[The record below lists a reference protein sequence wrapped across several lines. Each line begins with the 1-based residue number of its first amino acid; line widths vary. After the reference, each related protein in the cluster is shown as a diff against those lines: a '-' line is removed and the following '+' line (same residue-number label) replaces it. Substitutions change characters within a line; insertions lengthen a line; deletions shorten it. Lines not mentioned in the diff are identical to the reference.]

1 MKRILAGLAL
11 AVSAALSHAATLNP
25 IQLLN
30 PTGSTSGQAIV
41 STGASSAPAWSS
53 IVNTVAGRSGAVTLT
68 NSDVSG
74 SAPLASPTF
83 TGTVTIPPAANITA
97 PNIIGTISGGNAAA
111 GSVGE
116 YVTASFSA
124 VGMTSN
130 TYTNLT
136 SISLTPGDWDVVGFI
151 GFTAANT
158 TSVTAVIAS
167 TSLTSATLPA
177 IGTYNQQTA
186 SWPTNG
192 AVIGVPAP
200 VRRVSVSSTTTVYMV
215 GFALFSTSTLNA
227 SGFIQARRVR

>member
-1 MKRILAGLAL
+1 
-11 AVSAALSHAATLNP
+11 VLSDE
-25 IQLLN
+25 
-30 PTGSTSGQAIV
+30 TGS
-41 STGASSAPAWSS
+41 GASVFALTP
-53 IVNTVAGRSGAVTLT
+53 TL
-68 NSDVSG
+68 
-74 SAPLASPTF
+74 
-83 TGTVTIPPAANITA
+83 TA

-124 VGMTSN
+124 VNMTSN
-130 TYTNLT
+130 TNANLT
-136 SISLTPGDWDVVGFI
+136 SISLTAGDWDVTGFVGY
-151 GFTAANT
+151 TAANT
-158 TSVTAVIAS
+158 TAVTAVVAG

-215 GFALFSTSTLNA
+215 GLAIFSTSTLNA
-227 SGFIQARRVR
+227 TGFIQARRVR